1 MGGFDMLRV
10 RDMQTLLFVSVT
22 HGPVYAALS
31 YLVEPY
37 QSVVRLYKSVTYGTL
52 SVQLFPRSR
61 NWTIFKK
68 NRDSRWEV

>member
-1 MGGFDMLRV
+1 MLRV

-37 QSVVRLYKSVTYGTL
+37 QSVVRLYKSVM
-52 SVQLFPRSR
+52 
-61 NWTIFKK
+61 
-68 NRDSRWEV
+68 